1 MATFNIGSQNAAN
14 IENIGG
20 DAVINGGVYAHA
32 TFEIGELR
40 VTLARAR
47 EQAADLELPP
57 DVRDPLDRALACA
70 AGEAARDH
78 PDEGRLVGLIGSAGR
93 ILKEAGSTATAATAL
108 IETLRRAAEL
118 LGPIGQAALA
128 LL

>member
-14 IENIGG
+14 IQNIGG
-20 DAVINGGVYAHA
+20 DAVINGGIYAHA

-40 VTLARAR
+40 AVIARAR
-47 EQAADLELPP
+47 EQAAEMELPP
-57 DVRDPLDRALACA
+57 QVRDPLDRALASA
-70 AGEAARDH
+70 AAEASREH

-93 ILKEAGSTATAATAL
+93 ILKEAGAVATSGTAL

-118 LGPIGQAALA
+118 LGPVGAAALA

>member
-1 MATFNIGSQNAAN
+1 MTTFNIGMQNAAS
-14 IENIGG
+14 IQNIGG
-20 DAVINGGVYAHA
+20 DAVIYGDVHAHV
-32 TFEIGELR
+32 TFDQRELR
-40 VTLARAR
+40 VMIGRAR
-47 EQAADLELPP
+47 EQAAELELPA
-57 DVRDPLDRALACA
+57 DVHSQLDRALACA
-70 AGEAARDH
+70 EAEAARRH

-93 ILKEAGSTATAATAL
+93 ILQEAGTVTTDGTAL